1 MPPFVPVRFAKLT
14 DVGVK
19 RSHNQDACAAQP
31 AADAA
36 HYASAGHVF
45 IVADGMGGHAVG
57 EKASAKAVQDIPLT
71 YLKHVAAE
79 GVPDALRRAF
89 REANASI
96 FAIGQNNPE
105 FKGLGTTGTAMVL
118 RPEGAW
124 VAHVGDSRCYRI
136 RAGRVQQL
144 TFDHSWVW
152 EVAKRQGIDPDSLGD
167 FKRNVIIRSLGPDDD
182 VEVDV
187 EGPHALRPGDRFL
200 MCSDGLS
207 NVISNDELGAVTSV
221 FPPEDACRHLV
232 NLANLRGGP
241 DNITCLIVQV
251 PDDGRPGDTSSLLRP
266 IGGGG
271 WSLWPYLALAGGAGL
286 AVVSAVVLKDI
297 GRELAIAGLAVSGA
311 VILAGLYGL
320 YQFIRN
326 RPAGP
331 DAPTDAAATPPNQP
345 YRDQP
350 FEIDRKLYDRFTDLQ
365 AQLRA
370 ATADKGLT
378 FDTAAHDKLATE
390 AEAAVARSDW
400 PAAFV
405 ARFRSLMLM
414 AAAYHKQR
422 GKDEG
427 FSPKTNATGS

>member
-1 MPPFVPVRFAKLT
+1 MPLPVQVRFAKLT

-19 RSHNQDACAAQP
+19 RTHNQDACAAQP

-36 HYASAGHVF
+36 HFTSAGHVF

-71 YLKHVAAE
+71 YLKHVAAD
-79 GVPDALRRAF
+79 GVPAALRRAF

-96 FAIGQNNPE
+96 YAIGQNNPE
-105 FKGLGTTGTAMVL
+105 FKGLGTTGTALVL

-136 RAGRVQQL
+136 RGDRVQQL

-152 EVAKRQGIDPDSLGD
+152 EVAKRQGIDPDTLGD
-167 FKRNVIIRSLGPDDD
+167 FKRNVIIRSLGPDDE

-187 EGPHALRPGDRFL
+187 EGPHPLRPGDRFL

-207 NVISNDELGAVTSV
+207 NVVPNDELGAVATL

-241 DNITCLIVQV
+241 DNITCLVVQV
-251 PDDGRPGDTSSLLRP
+251 PDAGTGTSSGLSLAAGGRGGFP
-266 IGGGG
+266 WPFLALGGG
-271 WSLWPYLALAGGAGL
+271 
-286 AVVSAVVLKDI
+286 AV
-297 GRELAIAGLAVSGA
+297 
-311 VILAGLYGL
+311 LAGLSIWLRTTQSDLALPAFGLAAVSIAAGLVGL
-320 YQFIRN
+320 YQFIRG
-326 RPAGP
+326 RPAAGDSP
-331 DAPTDAAATPPNQP
+331 AEAGDQTAPNQP

-350 FEIDRKLYDRFTDLQ
+350 FEVDQKLYDRFTDLQ

-370 ATADKGLT
+370 ATADRQLDYDK
-378 FDTAAHDKLATE
+378 AAHDRLATD
-390 AEAAVARSDW
+390 AEAAAAKADW

-405 ARFRSLMLM
+405 ARFRALMLM

-427 FSPKTNATGS
+427 FVPKTN

>member
-1 MPPFVPVRFAKLT
+1 MPLSVQVRFAKLT

-36 HYASAGHVF
+36 HFASAGHVF

-57 EKASAKAVQDIPLT
+57 EKASAKAVQEIPLT
-71 YLKHVAAE
+71 YLKHVAAD
-79 GVPDALRRAF
+79 GVLAALRRAF

-96 FAIGQNNPE
+96 YAIGQNNPE
-105 FKGLGTTGTAMVL
+105 FKGLGTTGTALVL

-136 RAGRVQQL
+136 RGSRVQQL

-152 EVAKRQGIDPDSLGD
+152 EVAKRQGIDPDTLGD

-187 EGPHALRPGDRFL
+187 EGPHPLLPGDRFL

-207 NVISNDELGAVTSV
+207 NVVTNDEMGAVATL

-241 DNITCLIVQV
+241 DNITCLIVQIPEV
-251 PDDGRPGDTSSLLRP
+251 GTESGINRAISGRSGFPWPFLAL
-266 IGGGG
+266 GGG
-271 WSLWPYLALAGGAGL
+271 A
-286 AVVSAVVLKDI
+286 
-297 GRELAIAGLAVSGA
+297 
-311 VILAGLYGL
+311 ILAGLSVWLRIEQSGLALPIFACAALSIAAGLVGL
-320 YQFIRN
+320 YQFISN
-326 RPAGP
+326 RPTGG
-331 DAPTDAAATPPNQP
+331 DSPTEVGDQTAPNQP

-350 FEIDRKLYDRFTDLQ
+350 FEVDQKLYDRFTDLQ

-370 ATADKGLT
+370 ATADRQLDY
-378 FDTAAHDKLATE
+378 DTATHSKLTAE
-390 AEAAVARSDW
+390 AETAAGKPDW
-400 PAAFV
+400 PAAFI
-405 ARFRSLMLM
+405 ARFRALMLM
-414 AAAYHKQR
+414 AAAYHKSR
-422 GKDEG
+422 GKDDG
-427 FSPKTNATGS
+427 FQPKTN

>member
-1 MPPFVPVRFAKLT
+1 MPPFVQVRFAKLT

-36 HYASAGHVF
+36 RFASAGHVF

-79 GVPDALRRAF
+79 GVPAALRRAF

-118 RPEGAW
+118 RPEGVW

-207 NVISNDELGAVTSV
+207 NVVSNDELGVVASL
-221 FPPEDACRHLV
+221 FPPDDACRHLV

-241 DNITCLIVQV
+241 DNITCLIAQV
-251 PDDGRPGDTSSLLRP
+251 PDDGRSGDTSGLLRP
-266 IGGGG
+266 FRATGR
-271 WSLWPYLALAGGAGL
+271 WALWPYLALAGGAGL
-286 AVVSAVVLKDI
+286 AVASAVWLKEVS
-297 GRELAIAGLAVSGA
+297 RELAVGGLAVSGA

-320 YQFIRN
+320 YQFIRS
-326 RPAGP
+326 RPSTSNNPAEG
-331 DAPTDAAATPPNQP
+331 DGTPPNQP

-370 ATADKGLT
+370 ATTEKGLT
-378 FDTAAHDKLATE
+378 FDTAAHDKLVAE
-390 AEAAVARSDW
+390 AEAAVAKSDW
-400 PAAFV
+400 PVAFV
-405 ARFRSLMLM
+405 ARFRSLMMM

-427 FSPKTNATGS
+427 FNPKTN

>member
-1 MPPFVPVRFAKLT
+1 MPLPVQVRFAKLT

-36 HYASAGHVF
+36 HLSAEGHIF

-71 YLKHVAAE
+71 YRKHAAAE
-79 GVPDALRRAF
+79 GVLAALRRAF

-96 FAIGQNNPE
+96 YAIGQNNPE
-105 FKGLGTTGTAMVL
+105 FKGLGTTGTALVL

-187 EGPHALRPGDRFL
+187 EGPHPLRGGDRFL

-207 NVISNDELGAVTSV
+207 NVVPNDELGAVATL

-241 DNITCLIVQV
+241 DNITCLIVQI
-251 PDDGRPGDTSSLLRP
+251 PDDGRSGDTSTMMIPLGRR
-266 IGGGG
+266 GGVP
-271 WSLWPYLALAGGAGL
+271 WPFFALTVGAMLAGGAVGL
-286 AVVSAVVLKDI
+286 KMLDK
-297 GRELAIAGLAVSGA
+297 AGLATMAFGLAFVA
-311 VILAGLYGL
+311 TLAGLYGL
-320 YQFIRN
+320 YQFLRK
-326 RPAGP
+326 RPAAS
-331 DAPTDAAATPPNQP
+331 DTTTSEQAAAELHL

-350 FEIDRKLYDRFTDLQ
+350 FEIDQKLYDRFTDLQ

-370 ATADKGLT
+370 ATAAKPLSHDAAAETKLS
-378 FDTAAHDKLATE
+378 DEAQAAAAKPDWTAAFL
-390 AEAAVARSDW
+390 
-400 PAAFV
+400 
-405 ARFRSLMLM
+405 ARFRALMLM

-427 FSPKTNATGS
+427 FQPKTN